1 MRCSK
6 ATSLLQAYLDNELT
20 STQESR
26 LMHHLKGCALCRMQL
41 DAFKQVGE
49 KMSLWKNKEPR
60 RDLVSP
66 VIQKIRYEQETPSA
80 WQHIIGIIVCNKR
93 KILAV
98 GANLIILILIIF
110 NIPSLLKRP
119 QVIVS
124 DTLPITINKR
134 VENRPQPVT
143 LPLYDPVDIATTFND
158 AIDSYNLRPVEKDM
172 ILENLISDANDIIN
186 GNIRL
191 PIESGQIK
199 YRRMQVIYIRGSNQN
214 SSIQR
219 VIFTQ
224 QIRHDEAE

>member
-20 STQESR
+20 SAEESR
-26 LMHHLKGCALCRMQL
+26 LIHHLKGCGLCRMQL
-41 DAFKQVGE
+41 DAFKQLGE
-49 KMSLWKNKEPR
+49 KMTLWRDKEPR
-60 RDLVSP
+60 KDLVSP
-66 VIQKIRYEQETPSA
+66 VIQRIRYEQEIPSF
-80 WQHIIGIIVCNKR
+80 WHKILEIVVCNKR

-98 GANLIILILIIF
+98 GANLIILILLIF
-110 NIPSLLKRP
+110 NIPFIFKRP

-124 DTLPITINKR
+124 ETYPIPINKE
-134 VENRPQPVT
+134 VETRRQPVT
-143 LPLYDPVDIATTFND
+143 LPLYDPVDIAAAFSD

-172 ILENLISDANDIIN
+172 VLENLIIDANDIIRD
-186 GNIRL
+186 NIYL
-191 PIESGQIK
+191 PSKSGQTK

-224 QIRHDEAE
+224 QIRHDKAK